1 MFFREKLQ
9 IALGVLGIGL
19 LLMGIVFVLPR
30 GAPGAQ
36 PIAPATRGT
45 GFWKDHSVG
54 PEMGGSYGPWLIG
67 AGAASLCLAIV
78 VRPR

>member
-19 LLMGIVFVLPR
+19 VGMGVVFVLPR
-30 GAPGAQ
+30 GAPEAQ
-36 PIAPATRGT
+36 PIAPATQGA
-45 GFWKDHSVG
+45 GFWKDHKVA
-54 PEMGGSYGPWLIG
+54 PEMGDRYGPWLMG
-67 AGAASLCLAIV
+67 AGAASLVLAFA